1 MSTLRPKIRVLH
13 VITRLVPGG
22 ADENTLATVE
32 GLDKSMYR
40 VDLLIGG
47 QSDFTFADR
56 RDGVRLIVLPEL
68 VREPNWFLDAKT
80 LIKLVRL
87 IRRHRYHIVHTH
99 TAKAGMLGRLA
110 GFIGRT
116 PLVIHTLHGST
127 FHESLSPFRRKW
139 YQFLERMAAA
149 ATTQFV
155 TVGEDLRSIY
165 LDARIGQADRYITIR
180 SGFQLQRFQLNEQ
193 EVKQRSRRM
202 RASLGI
208 SDQEAVV
215 GTAGRLEE
223 RKGHSYYLQAAQ
235 QALQQHPSITFLLAG
250 EGPAYDDLIDLA
262 KGLGIDQRVRFLGY
276 RYDIEDVMAAM
287 DVFVL
292 TSLWEGLPRVLVQ
305 AAALGKPIVTFD
317 IEGVREV
324 VVDGDN
330 GYVVPLR
337 DVTGLADRIA
347 WLVKNRTS
355 ARAMG
360 ERGRLRVT
368 AEWDVQTMVHR
379 ISDLYRHLLLRKGID
394 LESIA
399 NNKWNRL

>member
-1 MSTLRPKIRVLH
+1 MSALRPKIRVLH

-32 GLDKSMYR
+32 GLDKSLYE
-40 VDLLIGG
+40 VDLLIAG
-47 QSDFTFADR
+47 QSDFAFAAKTQAT
-56 RDGVRLIVLPEL
+56 RLIILNEL
-68 VREPNWFLDAKT
+68 VRELKWFLDVKA
-80 LIKLVRL
+80 LVKLVRI

-110 GFIGRT
+110 GFIVKT

-127 FHESLSPFRRKW
+127 FHESLSPWRRRW
-139 YQFLERMAAA
+139 YRFLERMAAA

-165 LDARIGQADRYITIR
+165 LDARVGQADRYVTIR
-180 SGFQLQRFQLNEQ
+180 SGFQLQRFQLSELEVQ
-193 EVKQRSRRM
+193 ERGRRT

-208 SDQEAVV
+208 TDQEAVI
-215 GTAGRLEE
+215 GTAGRLEA
-223 RKGHSYYLQAAQ
+223 RKGHNFFLQTAQ
-235 QALQQHPSITFLLAG
+235 KVLQQRGQVIFLLAG
-250 EGPAYDDLIDLA
+250 EGPAHRDLVELA
-262 KGLGIDQRVRFLGY
+262 KRLGVEQRVRFLGY

-292 TSLWEGLPRVLVQ
+292 TSLWEGLPRVIVQ

-337 DVTGLADRIA
+337 DVSGLADRVA
-347 WLVKNRTS
+347 WLVKDQTT
-355 ARAMG
+355 ARQMG
-360 ERGRLRVT
+360 ERGRQRVT
-368 AEWDVQTMVHR
+368 AEWDVQNMVHR
-379 ISDLYRHLLLRKGID
+379 ISELYRHLLLRKGID
-394 LESIA
+394 MESIA

>member
-1 MSTLRPKIRVLH
+1 MSSLRPKIRVLH

-32 GLDKSMYR
+32 GLDKSTYD

-47 QSDFTFADR
+47 QSDFAFAAKTQAT
-56 RDGVRLIVLPEL
+56 RLIILNEL
-68 VREPNWFLDAKT
+68 VRELKWFMDVKALF
-80 LIKLVRL
+80 KLVRI

-110 GFIGRT
+110 GFIVKT

-127 FHESLSPFRRKW
+127 FHESLSPWRRRW
-139 YQFLERMAAA
+139 YRFLERMAAA

-165 LDARIGQADRYITIR
+165 LDARVGQADRYVTIR
-180 SGFQLQRFQLNEQ
+180 SGFQLQRFQLSEQ
-193 EVKQRSRRM
+193 EVKERGRCM

-208 SDQEAVV
+208 TDQEAVV
-215 GTAGRLEE
+215 GTAGRLEA
-223 RKGHSYYLQAAQ
+223 RKGHNFFLQTAQ
-235 QALQQHPSITFLLAG
+235 QVLQQQTAVTFLLAG
-250 EGPAYDDLIDLA
+250 EGPANRDLVELA
-262 KGLGIDQRVRFLGY
+262 RHLGVEQRVRFLGY

-292 TSLWEGLPRVLVQ
+292 TSLWEGLPRVIVQ

-337 DVTGLADRIA
+337 DVSGLADRIA
-347 WLVKNRTS
+347 WLVKDRAT
-355 ARAMG
+355 AREMG
-360 ERGRLRVT
+360 ERGRQRVT

-379 ISDLYRHLLLRKGID
+379 ISELYRHLLLRKGIGM
-394 LESIA
+394 ESIA